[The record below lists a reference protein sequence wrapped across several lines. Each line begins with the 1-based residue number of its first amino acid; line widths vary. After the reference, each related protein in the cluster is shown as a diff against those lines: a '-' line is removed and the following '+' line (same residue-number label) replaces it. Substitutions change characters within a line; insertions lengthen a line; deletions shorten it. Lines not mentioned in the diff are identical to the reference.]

1 MQLITFSE
9 DFTLVHLSPR
19 QWARLTDLWSRP
31 PKKHSSGGY
40 QDRLAAWKVSANPV
54 NRTVLLRHAKIRP
67 DRDDDM
73 TWIEHQIINKHGGGW
88 QGHIAF
94 CFEDSHPRFTGLP
107 VKPKRR

>member
-1 MQLITFSE
+1 MQQQTFSQ
-9 DFTLVHLSPR
+9 DFTLVHLAPR
-19 QWARLTDLWSRP
+19 QWARLNELWSRP
-31 PKKHSSGGY
+31 RGKNASGGY
-40 QDRLAAWKVSANPV
+40 QDRLDAWKATANPTY
-54 NRTVLLRHAKIRP
+54 RTVLLCHARIRP

-94 CFEDSHPRFTGLP
+94 CFEDSHPRFSGLP